1 MDWTL
6 HAMGNALA
14 AVWPALAL
22 AGAML
27 GRPRRR
33 EKTARNGAGLVLWG
47 SYLVA
52 LLALNLHTSPFGTLP
67 SVLRYTGL
75 ALAGA
80 SMLARLL
87 LLAIPG
93 DAAYGGRRRA
103 GPIYSAVFCIG
114 LTAASGDLIAL
125 VTVLVASSAAAAVAL
140 SDLPAG
146 DWDTGSR

>member
-6 HAMGNALA
+6 QAMGNALA
-14 AVWPALAL
+14 AIWLALAV

-27 GRPRRR
+27 GRPRHRA
-33 EKTARNGAGLVLWG
+33 KTTRNGAGLVLWG

-52 LLALNLHTSPFGTLP
+52 LLALNLHTSSFGTLP
-67 SVLRYTGL
+67 SPLRYAGL

-80 SMLARLL
+80 SLLARLV

-93 DAAYGGRRRA
+93 EAAYRGLRRA
-103 GPIYSAVFCIG
+103 PPVYSAVFCIG
-114 LTAASGDLIAL
+114 LTAASGDPIAL
-125 VTVLVASSAAAAVAL
+125 VTVFVASSAAAAVAL
-140 SDLPAG
+140 SDVPAG